1 MGNVSQLYDYRWRDL
16 PHLIHRTVKTVAM
29 VMMLIGFSVAFG
41 TPGAG
46 QWGGDSPHVDG
57 CGGV

>member
-1 MGNVSQLYDYRWRDL
+1 
-16 PHLIHRTVKTVAM
+16 VKTVAM